1 MPEVNYGSL
10 PFAKA
15 IDYLRGKLNVDSE
28 SWRDIWEQEHDNAF
42 MVAGAA
48 ADDVLLDLRTAV
60 DKAIADGETLEQF
73 RKRFDEAVAEKGW
86 AYTGGRNWRSK
97 IIYETNLRQA
107 YNAGREEQIEA
118 AKVRRPYALYR
129 HGDSVSPRAQHKAWD
144 GLVLPVDDP
153 FWQTHTPQNG
163 YGCKCKKYSLSESAM
178 KRRGLKVGTRPTTI
192 KGTKTILVKGRETVV
207 PNYVGVDDGFAYRPT
222 SAKRKQG
229 LAGARQEKKDRL
241 TQALA
246 PKTSAGEAP
255 AALGPAVSEALAVS
269 ARDAKRIPAQRVVEI
284 IDKVHGDG
292 ALPQIPLRASATR
305 DRMGRG
311 ELGVYR
317 RNRVVEGHP
326 QSDTAVEIVIK
337 GSGSD
342 KEMTIAHE
350 IGHFLDHK
358 GLSGKGMSS
367 EDRSHA
373 VGKIISALQDTE
385 TMRAPLR
392 SAAQRAMNRVHINY
406 WTRRREIWARAYAQ
420 YIANKSGDAAMR
432 KQLTAMQE
440 KQYYGQWTDEEFLPV
455 QNMIDELF
463 QELGWITR

>member
-1 MPEVNYGSL
+1 MPEINYGSL
-10 PFAKA
+10 PFDKA

-28 SWRDIWEQEHDNAF
+28 GWRDIWEQEHEHAF
-42 MVAGAA
+42 MVAGAT
-48 ADDVLLDLRTAV
+48 ADDVLLDLRKAV

-153 FWQTHTPQNG
+153 FWETHTPQNG
-163 YGCKCKKYSLSESAM
+163 WGCKCKKYSLSESAL

-192 KGTKTILVKGRETVV
+192 KGTKTTIVKGKETVV
-207 PNYVGVDDGFAYRPT
+207 PNYVGVDDGFAYRPN

-229 LAGARQEKKDRL
+229 LAGVRQEKKDRL

-246 PKTSAGEAP
+246 PKTSAGATP
-255 AALGPAVSEALAVS
+255 AALGPAVSEALTVS

-292 ALPQIPLRASATR
+292 ALPQIPLNASTAK
-305 DRMGRG
+305 DRMRPGMQGKYSYIPANDRAA
-311 ELGVYR
+311 
-317 RNRVVEGHP
+317 
-326 QSDTAVEIVIK
+326 QIVIK
-337 GSGSD
+337 GSGD
-342 KEMTIAHE
+342 HREMTIAHE
-350 IGHFLDHK
+350 IGHFLDHQ
-358 GLSGKGMSS
+358 GFAGRGFSS
-367 EDRSHA
+367 AGREHPVARI
-373 VGKIISALQDTE
+373 VSALQNTE
-385 TMRAPLR
+385 TMKAPLR
-392 SAAQRAMNRVHINY
+392 SATQMAMNRRYINY
-406 WTRRREIWARAYAQ
+406 WVQREEIWARAYAQ

-463 QELGWITR
+463 QELGWITK